1 MELATHDLL
10 HLMCLLLLLYYVF
23 FLCCVK
29 DTLGYFGLLLSD
41 VWLSSI
47 CCVKHNLQELE
58 SISKMSFYIYIVLV
72 VVNCD
77 GSLQDPY
84 NRHAN

>member
-10 HLMCLLLLLYYVF
+10 YLMCLLLLLYYVF

-29 DTLGYFGLLLSD
+29 DTLGYSGFLLSD

-47 CCVKHNLQELE
+47 CCVKQNLQELG
-58 SISKMSFYIYIVLV
+58 SISKMSFIYIVLV